1 MQPLTRRGFITGSAA
16 GLAVAG
22 VALAVPG
29 QIAGASTLPAKAL
42 ASEGPLATGDLA
54 APLIA
59 HVRDLSSGEISLF
72 SGEREITIH
81 DRHLASRLAGATGGR

>member
-1 MQPLTRRGFITGSAA
+1 MSRRGFLASGAA

-22 VALAVPG
+22 VALTVPG
-29 QIAGASTLPAKAL
+29 QIAGASTLPAKSL
-42 ASEGPLATGDLA
+42 AGEGPLATGALTE
-54 APLIA
+54 PLIA

-81 DRHLASRLAGATGGR
+81 DRHLASRLASATGGR